1 MSNPWYLY
9 IVECRDGSLYT
20 GITTDII
27 RRIKQHNSGKGAKY
41 TRSRNPVKLVFKESH
56 KNRSSASKSEFRI
69 KQLSRRE
76 KLTLINEGYENE

>member
-1 MSNPWYLY
+1 M
-9 IVECRDGSLYT
+9 YT